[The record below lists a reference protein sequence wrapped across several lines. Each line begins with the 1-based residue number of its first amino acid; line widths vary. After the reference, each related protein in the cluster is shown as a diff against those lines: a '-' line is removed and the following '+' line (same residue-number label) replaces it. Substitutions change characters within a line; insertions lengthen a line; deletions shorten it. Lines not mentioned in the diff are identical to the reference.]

1 MNNFEGNT
9 KIHMIGAIHECPVRE
24 RDAQCCY
31 KPFLN
36 MELKT
41 VAETINDMSQEE
53 RQNLVKICRLCSID
67 KQKILQN
74 FHYDKNN
81 KSIT

>member
-1 MNNFEGNT
+1 
-9 KIHMIGAIHECPVRE
+9 MIGAIHECPVRE

-41 VAETINDMSQEE
+41 VAETINEMSQEE
-53 RQNLVKICRLCSID
+53 RHNLV
-67 KQKILQN
+67 
-74 FHYDKNN
+74 NN
-81 KSIT
+81 CKL